1 MQFRLPE
8 LAENPPARSCRP
20 RTLYKKMAK
29 ILVVEDDSATSNVVK
44 QYLEARGHQVDIADN
59 SKDAD
64 AFISTYFYNVM
75 IFDWHL
81 KGSGSGLELLQKY
94 RAGGG
99 AAPVLMMTSRSSI
112 DDKGAGFD
120 AGADD
125 YLPKPFDGR
134 ELVMRVEALLRR
146 QHSTAGNV
154 ITVGKLSIDAN
165 KRVAFAN
172 DKPITLRPREFAL
185 LEHFMRFPGH
195 VFSTEALLNAVW
207 PSEDSPS
214 ELAVRIA
221 IKRIRESISAEL
233 GGDPIETVHKM
244 GYVLRS
250 D

>member
-1 MQFRLPE
+1 
-8 LAENPPARSCRP
+8 
-20 RTLYKKMAK
+20 MAK

-59 SKDAD
+59 SIDAN
-64 AFISTYFYNVM
+64 AFIETYFYNIM

-81 KGSGSGLELLQKY
+81 KGSGTGLELLQKY
-94 RAGGG
+94 RAAGGT
-99 AAPVLMMTSRSSI
+99 APILLMTSRSSI
-112 DDKGAGFD
+112 DDKGSGYE

-125 YLPKPFDGR
+125 YLAKPFDGR

-146 QHSTAGNV
+146 QPSTSGNV
-154 ITVGKLSIDAN
+154 IRVGKLSIDAS
-165 KRVAFAN
+165 KRVAFA
-172 DKPITLRPREFAL
+172 DGKPITLRPREYAL

-233 GGDPIETVHKM
+233 DSDPIETVHKM
-244 GYVLRS
+244 GYVLRAN
-250 D
+250 